1 MQVISTSFA
10 VFKAYINKSLL
21 KYRLLEILTKLLLLC
36 QKYDKV
42 MNIKH

>member
-21 KYRLLEILTKLLLLC
+21 KYRLLEILTKIIAFMS
-36 QKYDKV
+36 K
-42 MNIKH
+42 I